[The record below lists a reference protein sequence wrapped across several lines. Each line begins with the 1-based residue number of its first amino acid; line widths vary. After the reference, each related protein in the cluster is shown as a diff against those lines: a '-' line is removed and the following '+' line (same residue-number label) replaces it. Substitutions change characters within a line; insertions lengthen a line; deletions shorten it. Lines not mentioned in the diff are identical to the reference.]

1 MLCSLPQTT
10 CILSIARQYIVERI
24 PTLSLPDV
32 CTLVP
37 VHGKAFCARHCEVLE
52 SHCPPIPTDITGFLR
67 FCGVLNNEGAS
78 YLQSFV
84 FINFIMTCQAQSV
97 KELSQLTLPI

>member
-1 MLCSLPQTT
+1 MLCSLPQT
-10 CILSIARQYIVERI
+10 ILSIARQYIVERI

-32 CTLVP
+32 CTLAP

-52 SHCPPIPTDITGFLR
+52 SHCPPIPTDIRGFLR
-67 FCGVLNNEGAS
+67 FCGVLNNEDAS
-78 YLQSFV
+78 YLQSFM
-84 FINFIMTCQAQSV
+84 FIFQVQSV